1 MLTKTKR
8 RRKNRVMK
16 KPKNKIDTQNIQL
29 IIMYIMS
36 FKIGM
41 KTLMN
46 YYEPYPQ
53 KKTSNKKNQ
62 VKIKR
67 SHKSKLNK

>member
-8 RRKNRVMK
+8 RRKSRVMK

-53 KKTSNKKNQ
+53 KKTSKKNQ
-62 VKIKR
+62 VKVKR
-67 SHKSKLNK
+67 RHKPKPNK